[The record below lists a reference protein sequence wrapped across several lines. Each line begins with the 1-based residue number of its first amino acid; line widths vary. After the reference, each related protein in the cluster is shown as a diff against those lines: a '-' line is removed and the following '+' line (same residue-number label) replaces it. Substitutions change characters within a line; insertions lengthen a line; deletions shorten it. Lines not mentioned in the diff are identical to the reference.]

1 MSGDGTYDGRPNSV
15 KEAEDALVCKLR
27 SSPILYKLANK
38 ILFHYIQLAKT
49 VGITRREMIYF
60 IGQQTVNPE
69 RSKRNSTRR
78 RVSLSLRQYTFKVK
92 GDAIVKNGYNC
103 KKYNCEAIIDCK
115 SEAELLEFNIKHN
128 ISLLQITSAFY
139 IFQRNPK
146 VINYCIRENPILQTR
161 VLKVFRDLF
170 SVPNSFTFSDL
181 DALVSKSYGTWFYPW
196 LVLYGNTK
204 SFNLPHRNLYNDPDY
219 VRKRM
224 GEIKKASNL
233 VLNKKSGCLADQYN
247 SNIKSIVK
255 GTTYYRPTINGVW
268 WNLNKKYKKLLIAG
282 PSGSSILFYDMIF
295 NVTRILKPTFRN
307 KRYALEL
314 LIADYYP
321 TYHSLSEILQ
331 VYTEDAKFP
340 KYSLDMNDLEYL
352 RRIGIR

>member
-1 MSGDGTYDGRPNSV
+1 MAGDTTYDGRPNSV
-15 KEAEDALVCKLR
+15 KEAEDALICKLR

-38 ILFHYIQLAKT
+38 ILFHYIQLAKAG
-49 VGITRREMIYF
+49 GITRREMIYF
-60 IGQQTVNPE
+60 IGQQTVNPV
-69 RSKRNSTRR
+69 RSKRNTTRR
-78 RVSLSLRQYTFKVK
+78 RVSLSLRKYTFKVK

-103 KKYNCEAIIDCK
+103 NKYNCEAIIDCS

-146 VINYCIRENPILQTR
+146 VINYCVRTKPYLQSR
-161 VLKVFRDLF
+161 VLNAFKKLF
-170 SVPNSFTFSDL
+170 HVPDSFTFSDL
-181 DALVSKSYGTWFYPW
+181 DKLASKSYGSWFYPW
-196 LVLYGNTK
+196 IIAFGYSNVYNLY
-204 SFNLPHRNLYNDPDY
+204 HRNLYNDPDY

-233 VLNKKSGCLADQYN
+233 VLNEKSGCLADQYN
-247 SNIKSIVK
+247 SNITSVVK

-295 NVTRILKPTFRN
+295 NITGILKNTFKN
-307 KRYALEL
+307 KRDSLALL
-314 LIADYYP
+314 LADYYP
-321 TYHSLSEILQ
+321 IHHSISEILQ
-331 VYTEDAKFP
+331 VYTEDAKLP
-340 KYSLDMNDLEYL
+340 KYSLEMNDIDYL